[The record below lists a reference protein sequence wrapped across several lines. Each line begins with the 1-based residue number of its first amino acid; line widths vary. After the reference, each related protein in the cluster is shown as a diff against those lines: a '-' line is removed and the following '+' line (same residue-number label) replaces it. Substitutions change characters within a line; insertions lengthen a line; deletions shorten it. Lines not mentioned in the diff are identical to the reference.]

1 MLTKMRYLKYILKK
15 ENGFSLIEV
24 MISLVILA
32 IGLLAIAAL
41 QITSVK
47 GNLFSD
53 NITQASIIGQDL
65 LERLKDLP
73 LNDPHLTDGPHTP
86 DSSLNGSSISVRGI
100 SFSKTYTVGTDP
112 GIPANSRVI
121 TVTVTWMDTASHT
134 ISFLTVKSP

>member
-1 MLTKMRYLKYILKK
+1 MRYLKYILEK

-53 NITQASIIGQDL
+53 NMMQASIIGQDL
-65 LERLKDLP
+65 LERLKDLS
-73 LNDPHLTDGPHTP
+73 LTDSHLTDGAHTP
-86 DSSLNGSSISVRGI
+86 DDYLNGSSTSVRGI
-100 SFSKTYTVGTDP
+100 DFSKTYTVGTDP
-112 GIPANSRVI
+112 GIPTNSRII
-121 TVTVTWMDTASHT
+121 TVTVRWRDTADHA